1 MPTSR
6 LTETD
11 FALHTCIYASVS
23 LEQTLHCKVCSSETD
38 AFHYIASH
46 WNRLYITHIDTCMHT
61 NTCMHVY
68 RSMHLSIYPSCI
80 YLFIKYLSIHLSNHP
95 PECVYTYKSLK
106 LKSSVVETGF
116 MSAQHSSAS
125 GRALSVATAGV
136 AAEFRITA
144 RDRFGNV
151 KNEGHEIL
159 SAFLS
164 RGPRSDGFGAD
175 RESRRDLGSSVR
187 AVSASAREEG
197 VSGVSATVTAACDAN
212 GTVLPYYLARYTVT
226 TAGWYWISVSLAG
239 LLKVPEASSRLLVRP
254 GIA

>member
-1 MPTSR
+1 
-6 LTETD
+6 
-11 FALHTCIYASVS
+11 
-23 LEQTLHCKVCSSETD
+23 
-38 AFHYIASH
+38 
-46 WNRLYITHIDTCMHT
+46 
-61 NTCMHVY
+61 
-68 RSMHLSIYPSCI
+68 
-80 YLFIKYLSIHLSNHP
+80 
-95 PECVYTYKSLK
+95 
-106 LKSSVVETGF
+106 

-136 AAEFRITA
+136 AAEFHITA

-175 RESRRDLGSSVR
+175 RGSDLGSSVR

-212 GTVLPYYLARYTVT
+212 GTVLPYYLARYTAT
-226 TAGWYWISVSLAG
+226 TAGWYWISVSIAG